1 MFDITLEL
9 DKLNRENL
17 EKFRDFLETFSP
29 VCPKDSANTI
39 LLHKRS
45 KFSLNITPFLHK
57 SIQKSVVYF
66 VQVYKTLQ
74 TLIILRKN
82 Y

>member
-17 EKFRDFLETFSP
+17 EQFRDFLETFSP

-39 LLHKRS
+39 LLAPAVPAKDL
-45 KFSLNITPFLHK
+45 KK
-57 SIQKSVVYF
+57 S
-66 VQVYKTLQ
+66 
-74 TLIILRKN
+74 
-82 Y
+82 

>member
-29 VCPKDSANTI
+29 VCPKDSANMP
-39 LLHKRS
+39 L
-45 KFSLNITPFLHK
+45 FAP
-57 SIQKSVVYF
+57 VV
-66 VQVYKTLQ
+66 QAKGLKTS
-74 TLIILRKN
+74 
-82 Y
+82 